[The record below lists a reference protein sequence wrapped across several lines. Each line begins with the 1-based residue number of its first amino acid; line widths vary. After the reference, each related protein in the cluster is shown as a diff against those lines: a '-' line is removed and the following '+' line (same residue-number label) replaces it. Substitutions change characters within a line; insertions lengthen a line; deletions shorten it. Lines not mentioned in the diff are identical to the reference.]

1 MQKFIFDPNPG
12 QQRNKI
18 SFGVWK
24 KQMTQDAYQ
33 CEIKKKEL
41 LCHAS
46 MIV

>member
-24 KQMTQDAYQ
+24 KQMTQDALNSETMNCMYND
-33 CEIKKKEL
+33 IT
-41 LCHAS
+41 
-46 MIV
+46 V